1 MDAFK
6 MEKEREITALMDTY
20 QSSLSEHKSSI
31 DQQYSK
37 TIGQLT
43 TDLTNKVKELSQLK
57 GELDNIRATLSDKDG
72 DLKSAL
78 SSNEKLREE
87 LMITQRQG
95 NDTKKQ
101 KDSLEINMTKLQV
114 TVHSLVM
121 ISLHA
126 VTSH

>member
-1 MDAFK
+1 

-20 QSSLSEHKSSI
+20 QSSLSEHESSI
-31 DQQYSK
+31 DQQYGK

-43 TDLTNKVKELSQLK
+43 TDLTNKIKELSQLK

>member
-1 MDAFK
+1 